1 MRTTCWS
8 AHGERGRGHGRR
20 ETRAVRVLTVTD
32 LGLAFPQAVHAARI
46 TRYRTNVKQ
55 AWLPTRS

>member
-1 MRTTCWS
+1 VS
-8 AHGERGRGHGRR
+8 ADVG
-20 ETRAVRVLTVTD
+20 TAARAVRVLTVTD

-55 AWLPTRS
+55 AWLLTRS